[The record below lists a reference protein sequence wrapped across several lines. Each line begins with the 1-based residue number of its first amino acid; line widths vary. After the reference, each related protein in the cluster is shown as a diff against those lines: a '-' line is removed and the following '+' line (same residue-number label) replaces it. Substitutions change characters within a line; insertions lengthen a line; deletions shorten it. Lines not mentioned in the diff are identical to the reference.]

1 MDNKSAAEQ
10 VGILEESLI
19 KKIDLLRQIRALNEE
34 QKVILE
40 DKESM
45 PDELDANMD
54 KKSDIIDQL
63 DKMDEGFQNLFD
75 KVKPEIE
82 NNREVH
88 TDQIK
93 RMQDSI
99 RTITDL
105 SSNIQAEEARNKELA
120 KHRFSYVRSQ
130 IKDTRANQKAVA
142 TYYNSMMNN
151 TGYEGSQFWDKKK

>member
-1 MDNKSAAEQ
+1 MDNKSAAEH
-10 VGILEESLI
+10 VGILEDSLI

-40 DKESM
+40 DTDSG

-54 KKSDIIDQL
+54 KKSAIIDQL

-82 NNREVH
+82 NNREAYAN
-88 TDQIK
+88 QIK
-93 RMQDSI
+93 NMQESI
-99 RTITDL
+99 RMITDL
-105 SSNIQAEEARNKELA
+105 SANIQAEEARNKEIA
-120 KHRFSYVRSQ
+120 KKRFSYVRNQ
-130 IKDTRANQKAVA
+130 IKETRHNQKAVA
-142 TYYNSMMNN
+142 TYYNNMMNN